1 MPAKEAMPL
10 LSNRQGLLP
19 LHTGP
24 SQLFAEFA
32 TPIPA
37 QVYRSAWPWIGQRAV
52 VFSRAVI
59 LVYLT
64 VLFPLLVYSKLAE
77 SAAANQTRWN
87 VLFDF
92 WIIAHLLQWLW
103 HVESFVSH
111 TSRLLKVDYLR
122 LTPWIFSSGA

>member
-1 MPAKEAMPL
+1 LTFAALKMP

-24 SQLFAEFA
+24 SQLFAQFA

-52 VFSRAVI
+52 VFSRGVI

-92 WIIAHLLQWLW
+92 WIMLTFSNGFGTSKALSAILLA
-103 HVESFVSH
+103 F
-111 TSRLLKVDYLR
+111 
-122 LTPWIFSSGA
+122 